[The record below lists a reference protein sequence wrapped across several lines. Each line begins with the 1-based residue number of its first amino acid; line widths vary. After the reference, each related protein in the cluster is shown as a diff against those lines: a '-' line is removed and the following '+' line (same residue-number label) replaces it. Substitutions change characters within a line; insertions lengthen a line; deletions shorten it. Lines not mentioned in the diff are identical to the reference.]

1 MTDATRLPRALR
13 PFSSGQYRLLVA
25 ALAASLLSAGAW
37 LVAAVWQVVELG
49 GSPIDLSYVAV
60 GSSLGLVLAVLF
72 GGVAADRIPQRR
84 ILIAVEIV
92 RGLAFAVAAVLAATG
107 VIEVW
112 QIALLSFVLGRRRRL
127 LLPGVLGV
135 AAGHPPAGAAARGQR
150 HRGRAAA
157 RGHAG
162 RGSRARE
169 PAHRRAG
176 ALARVRGRGG
186 PPGGRRRGARRHAH
200 DARAPRSRRGG
211 RRIRSVSRSSTCA
224 TGSPTCCARGGCSRR
239 SCSRS
244 SSSSSSWVRSR
255 CCCRSP

>member
-60 GSSLGLVLAVLF
+60 GSSLGLVLAVLV

-84 ILIAVEIV
+84 ILFAVEIV

-112 QIALLSFVLGRRRRL
+112 QIAVLSFVLGLADGFFYPAYSAWLPAILPAGQL
-127 LLPGVLGV
+127 LAANGIEGVLRPAVMQAAGPALASVLIAVQAPWLAFAVVAGLQVV
-135 AAGHPPAGAAARGQR
+135 AA
-150 HRGRAAA
+150 
-157 RGHAG
+157 
-162 RGSRARE
+162 
-169 PAHRRAG
+169 
-176 ALARVRGRGG
+176 V
-186 PPGGRRRGARRHAH
+186 GARRHAH
-200 DARAPRSRRGG
+200 DAGAPRSRRGG
-211 RRIRSVSRSSTCA
+211 GASAPPVVHRPARRVRLPAAHAVAVRDA
-224 TGSPTCCARGGCSRR
+224 GVLDHPRA
-239 SCSRS
+239 
-244 SSSSSSWVRSR
+244 SSSWGRSR